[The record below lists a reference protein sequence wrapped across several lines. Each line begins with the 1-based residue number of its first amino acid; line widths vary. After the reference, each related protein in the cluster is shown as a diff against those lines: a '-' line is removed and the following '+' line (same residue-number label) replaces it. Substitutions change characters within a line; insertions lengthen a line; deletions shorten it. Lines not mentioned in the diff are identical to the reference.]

1 MNRIVLR
8 RRLPVVLL
16 PILIGL
22 AGCDIVTA
30 DFRSEETSEWRRSY
44 QLDPG
49 GRVEITN
56 VNGKIDVQPGRGNT
70 VEVVAVKKARGAS
83 SEAAKAALG
92 RITIAEDA
100 SAGSVKIDTKLERS
114 NGGIFNHGQ
123 LQVEYHVKV
132 PAGTTLNGG
141 AFGFGTIF
149 RVKADGS
156 AWETIASFSGQAG
169 LTKGSVPAAGL
180 MKGQDGN
187 FYGTTVGGGNA
198 DLGTIFRVTSA
209 GVFTTLVEFN
219 ALADTAYGAL
229 PYGDCCNWGTGI
241 FTGRRHTGVPWCR
254 IHFSDELERRDS
266 VRGGIHLRGSDS
278 DRYLSDGRTRPGW
291 R

>member
-8 RRLPVVLL
+8 RRLPVFLL

-44 QLDPG
+44 QLGPG

-56 VNGKIDVQPGRGNT
+56 VNGKIDVQPGSGNA

-83 SEAAKAALG
+83 SEAAKAALE
-92 RITIAEDA
+92 RITIAEEA

-132 PAGTTLNGG
+132 PAGAEVKFTTTNGGIDLAGLNGRITAETTNGGVHAREVGGQIDASTTNGGLDIDLTRVPEGGVKLECTNGGIKLRLPRDGKATISARITNGGISTSDLPIETSGEHNRRRLDGRLNGG
-141 AFGFGTIF
+141 GARIDIEGT
-149 RVKADGS
+149 
-156 AWETIASFSGQAG
+156 
-169 LTKGSVPAAGL
+169 
-180 MKGQDGN
+180 N
-187 FYGTTVGGGNA
+187 GGIE
-198 DLGTIFRVTSA
+198 L
-209 GVFTTLVEFN
+209 
-219 ALADTAYGAL
+219 
-229 PYGDCCNWGTGI
+229 
-241 FTGRRHTGVPWCR
+241 TGR
-254 IHFSDELERRDS
+254 
-266 VRGGIHLRGSDS
+266 
-278 DRYLSDGRTRPGW
+278 
-291 R
+291 